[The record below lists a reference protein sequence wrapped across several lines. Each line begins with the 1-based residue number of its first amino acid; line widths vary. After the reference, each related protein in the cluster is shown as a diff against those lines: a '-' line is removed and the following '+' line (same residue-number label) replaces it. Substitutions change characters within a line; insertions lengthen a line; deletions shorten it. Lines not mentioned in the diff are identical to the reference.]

1 MQAYRFETRISKKG
15 TIQLP
20 FNQQLVDREVEIFI
34 FPKQDLKPN
43 KNASIDFIN
52 KWAGFLSNVNTEDSK
67 FQYLSEKYK

>member
-20 FNQQLVDREVEIFI
+20 FNQQLFDREVEIII
-34 FPKQDLKPN
+34 FPKQYLKLN

-52 KWAGFLSNVNTEDSK
+52 KWAGFLSNVDTEDSK
-67 FQYLSEKYK
+67 FQYLSEKLQ

>member
-20 FNQQLVDREVEIFI
+20 FNQQLVDREVEII
-34 FPKQDLKPN
+34 IIPKQDLKSN

-52 KWAGFLSNVNTEDSK
+52 KWAGFLSNMDTEDSK